1 MFARACEIGLEG
13 IVSKRVGSAYWS
25 GNCRNWTKANP
36 SFTRLALHE
45 KRGVNSSP
53 AESISFRT
61 GQNHSEKG
69 SSSPWPRTPIP
80 HRLTCWVEPSS
91 GNRHSWAKGNKLT
104 SGLAAAR
111 AGTLRYL
118 GPKRVHNA
126 DEIMARL
133 SQALVQVMKRLP
145 SVRF

>member
-1 MFARACEIGLEG
+1 MAADADTTSADVLGRAN
-13 IVSKRVGSAYWS
+13 S
-25 GNCRNWTKANP
+25 GA
-36 SFTRLALHE
+36 F
-45 KRGVNSSP
+45 G
-53 AESISFRT
+53 
-61 GQNHSEKG
+61 
-69 SSSPWPRTPIP
+69 
-80 HRLTCWVEPSS
+80 

-118 GPKRVHNA
+118 GPKRVHNV

>member
-1 MFARACEIGLEG
+1 MAADADTR
-13 IVSKRVGSAYWS
+13 SADVLGRPNS
-25 GNCRNWTKANP
+25 GA
-36 SFTRLALHE
+36 S
-45 KRGVNSSP
+45 G
-53 AESISFRT
+53 
-61 GQNHSEKG
+61 
-69 SSSPWPRTPIP
+69 
-80 HRLTCWVEPSS
+80 
-91 GNRHSWAKGNKLT
+91 GNRHSRAKGNKLT
-104 SGLAAAR
+104 SGLAAR

>member
-1 MFARACEIGLEG
+1 MAADADTTSADVLGRAN
-13 IVSKRVGSAYWS
+13 S
-25 GNCRNWTKANP
+25 GA
-36 SFTRLALHE
+36 S
-45 KRGVNSSP
+45 G
-53 AESISFRT
+53 
-61 GQNHSEKG
+61 
-69 SSSPWPRTPIP
+69 
-80 HRLTCWVEPSS
+80 

-133 SQALVQVMKRLP
+133 SQAPVQVMKRLP

>member
-1 MFARACEIGLEG
+1 M
-13 IVSKRVGSAYWS
+13 
-25 GNCRNWTKANP
+25 
-36 SFTRLALHE
+36 
-45 KRGVNSSP
+45 
-53 AESISFRT
+53 
-61 GQNHSEKG
+61 
-69 SSSPWPRTPIP
+69 
-80 HRLTCWVEPSS
+80 PSS
-91 GNRHSWAKGNKLT
+91 LT
-104 SGLAAAR
+104 FFMDSLAIGLAAAR